1 MIKIKVSVPL
11 NYIEHHRRMIPND
24 GVIDNVKFY
33 FDNEPL
39 EYDYWLI
46 IHVSGLERVE
56 TAICAKDRII
66 YASLEADE
74 TISQACKKFLD
85 QFHYAF
91 SCDSTIDIPHRI
103 NLSLHGWWVGIKV
116 KFEKGKHII
125 SKDCSMN
132 YFSLGQPLATKKQ
145 DRISVILS
153 NKDSLPGH
161 RERKTFIEKLI
172 SSRVGKYIDIYGP
185 DAMPVEDKWDAL
197 VGYKYHLCIENMVKN
212 NYFTEKLADPLLA
225 ECLCFYVGCPNISDY
240 LPANSL
246 LHMSYQDEFEKTVSL
261 IESALES
268 DLYDESLE
276 AIRLGKQ
283 EILNKNNLFFIIA
296 RRFNKPKIKKV
307 AITLYPSSLLKNPLR
322 YMTKKLLALLGIS

>member
-1 MIKIKVSVPL
+1 
-11 NYIEHHRRMIPND
+11 
-24 GVIDNVKFY
+24 
-33 FDNEPL
+33 
-39 EYDYWLI
+39 
-46 IHVSGLERVE
+46 
-56 TAICAKDRII
+56 
-66 YASLEADE
+66 
-74 TISQACKKFLD
+74 
-85 QFHYAF
+85 
-91 SCDSTIDIPHRI
+91 
-103 NLSLHGWWVGIKV
+103 
-116 KFEKGKHII
+116 
-125 SKDCSMN
+125 
-132 YFSLGQPLATKKQ
+132 
-145 DRISVILS
+145 
-153 NKDSLPGH
+153 
-161 RERKTFIEKLI
+161 
-172 SSRVGKYIDIYGP
+172 
-185 DAMPVEDKWDAL
+185 
-197 VGYKYHLCIENMVKN
+197 MVKN

-240 LPANSL
+240 LPTNSL